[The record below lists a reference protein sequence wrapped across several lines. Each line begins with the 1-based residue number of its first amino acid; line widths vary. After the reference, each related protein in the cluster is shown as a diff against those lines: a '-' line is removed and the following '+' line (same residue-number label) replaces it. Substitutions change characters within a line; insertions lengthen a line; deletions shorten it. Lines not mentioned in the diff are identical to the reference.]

1 MLTFKFVNRVAT
13 VLEITGVIS
22 FLVFL
27 IFIFLMAIIAYIRLP
42 WVAAIAP
49 GMLVIASILLNL
61 SLYCMLAVF
70 IIAVIAL
77 CVSYLRERNETSKKR
92 QA

>member
-1 MLTFKFVNRVAT
+1 MLTSKFVNRVAT
-13 VLEITGVIS
+13 VLEITSVIF

-27 IFIFLMAIIAYIRLP
+27 IFIFLMAIIVYIRLP
-42 WVAAIAP
+42 WAMPVAH

-77 CVSYLRERNETSKKR
+77 SMSYLRERNETSKKR
-92 QA
+92 QV

>member
-27 IFIFLMAIIAYIRLP
+27 IFIFLMAIIVYIRLP
-42 WVAAIAP
+42 WAAAIAP

-77 CVSYLRERNETSKKR
+77 SVSYLRERNETSKKKP
-92 QA
+92 A